1 VSLCSQI
8 DKALHNK
15 ITQLIEREANNSSAL
30 LDIGCWD
37 GKATCEYGAVANTS
51 VLAGVEVFPDQAL
64 MARQRGIDVAEVNL
78 ESDPFPWASQTF
90 DLVVCNQV
98 FEHLKN
104 IFHPIDEIA
113 RLLKPGGK
121 LVISVPNLASLHNRV
136 MLLLGLQPS
145 SIRIFGPHVRGY
157 AMKEFTEYLKAG
169 GLFEVRRIEGVEF
182 YPFPA
187 AFPGNQLAAVWKGA
201 CHTPIWLL
209 ERTENTGCSFSEA
222 YASRS
227 EQTHM

>member
-1 VSLCSQI
+1 MSLCSQI
-8 DKALHNK
+8 HKALHSK
-15 ITQLIEREANNSSAL
+15 ITQLIDREASNSSAL

-37 GKATCEYGAVANTS
+37 GKNTCEYGAVAKS
-51 VLAGVEVFPDQAL
+51 RVLAGVEVFHDQAL

-104 IFHPIDEIA
+104 IFHPIDEVA

-121 LVISVPNLASLHNRV
+121 LVMSVPNLASLHNRV

-145 SIRIFGPHVRGY
+145 SIRVFGPHVRGY
-157 AMKEFTEYLKAG
+157 AMKEFTEYLKVG
-169 GLFEVRRIEGVEF
+169 GLFKILRIEGVGF

-209 ERTENTGCSFSEA
+209 ERTEKTGFSFFEA
-222 YASRS
+222 YSGRS

>member
-1 VSLCSQI
+1 MSLCSQI
-8 DKALHNK
+8 HKALHNK
-15 ITQLIEREANNSSAL
+15 ITQLIDREVSNSCAL
-30 LDIGCWD
+30 LDIGCWN
-37 GKATCEYGAVANTS
+37 GKNTSEYGAVAKSS
-51 VLAGVEVFPDQAL
+51 VLAGVEVFHDQAL
-64 MARQRGIDVAEVNL
+64 VARQRGIDVAEVNL

-145 SIRIFGPHVRGY
+145 SIRVFGPHVRGY
-157 AMKEFTEYLKAG
+157 AMREFTEYLKAG
-169 GLFEVRRIEGVEF
+169 GLFEVRRIKGVGF

-209 ERTENTGCSFSEA
+209 ERTEKTGFSFSEA
-222 YASRS
+222 YARRS